1 MPAAFWQ
8 RGGSSPLS
16 VPSYCSL
23 TYKEKQIMETLSF
36 ILGIASVVVIAV
48 AIVTVYAVVKVSKV
62 SKELEQTQLAS
73 SRDIERVYRDMHDLI
88 NDANRRIIET
98 EQGIIRQ
105 IDSRFDKLIQRKQ
118 LLKN

>member
-36 ILGIASVVVIAV
+36 ILGVASVVIIAV
-48 AIVTVYAVVKVSKV
+48 SIVTVYATVKVSKL
-62 SKELEQTQLAS
+62 SKELEQTQLSS
-73 SRDIERVYRDMHDLI
+73 SRDMERVYREMHELI
-88 NDANRRIIET
+88 NDSNRRIIEA
-98 EQGIIRQ
+98 EQNMFRQ
-105 IDSRFDKLIQRKQ
+105 MDSRFDKLENK
-118 LLKN
+118 LSNKK

>member
-36 ILGIASVVVIAV
+36 ILGVAFVVVIAMVIV
-48 AIVTVYAVVKVSKV
+48 AVYAVVKVNKL

-73 SRDIERVYRDMHDLI
+73 SRDIERVYRDMHDLM
-88 NDANRRIIET
+88 NDSNRRIIEA
-98 EQGIIRQ
+98 EQTMFRQ
-105 IDSRFDKLIQRKQ
+105 MDSRFDKLENK
-118 LLKN
+118 LSNKK